1 MADDAPDKPT
11 GFLLRQVLYPDLYAW
26 FVFVSA
32 LDLVLTWLVLHRGGR
47 EVNLLADF
55 VIDRFG
61 RGGIVTFKFGVVAF
75 VVIACEWIGRR
86 RRDLGRRLA
95 TWAIIIPSAA
105 VGIAFLQ
112 LLTAR
117 E

>member
-1 MADDAPDKPT
+1 MTHDPPDKPN
-11 GFLLRQVLYPDLYAW
+11 GFFLRQVLYPDLYAW

-32 LDLVLTWLVLHRGGR
+32 LDLLLTWLVLHRGGR
-47 EVNLLADF
+47 EVNWVADY

-61 RGGIVTFKFGVVAF
+61 RGGIVTFKFAVVAF
-75 VVIACEWIGRR
+75 VIITCEWIGSQ

-95 TWAIIIPSAA
+95 TWAIILPGAA
-105 VGIAFLQ
+105 VAIAFFQ
-112 LLTAR
+112 LLTVS